1 MLIVHHELNFAVF
14 LYMNSGNSRNKAC
27 EDTSD
32 QQNHARKNQEES
44 EGHEKVKF
52 KYFLASQIEIT
63 LFLTFMILILFY
75 LVSGSSHG
83 GCY

>member
-1 MLIVHHELNFAVF
+1 MMNTMHCKKLK
-14 LYMNSGNSRNKAC
+14 NSGTRTRNEAC

-32 QQNHARKNQEES
+32 QQNHAQKNQEES
-44 EGHEKVKF
+44 ESHEKVKF

-63 LFLTFMILILFY
+63 LFLTFMIFILFH